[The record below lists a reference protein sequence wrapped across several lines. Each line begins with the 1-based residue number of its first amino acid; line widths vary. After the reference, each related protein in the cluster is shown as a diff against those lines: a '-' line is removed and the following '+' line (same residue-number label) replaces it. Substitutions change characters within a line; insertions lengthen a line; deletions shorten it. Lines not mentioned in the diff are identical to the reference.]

1 LTCFG
6 RGKKKDKQQENFKN
20 FAPKKPLMMKFKTR
34 IFWANRT
41 FFEFKSFFLLVFLLS
56 EKVAERK
63 KEQIKLMN

>member
-41 FFEFKSFFLLVFLLS
+41 FFKFKSFFLLVFLLS